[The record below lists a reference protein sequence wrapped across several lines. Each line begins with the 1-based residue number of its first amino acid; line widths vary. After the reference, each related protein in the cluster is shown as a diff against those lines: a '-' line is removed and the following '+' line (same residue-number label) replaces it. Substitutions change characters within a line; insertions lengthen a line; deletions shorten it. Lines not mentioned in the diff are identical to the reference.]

1 MDGRH
6 ATRLDRLPAK
16 RANAVRREDGPRE
29 LTFVERTTLFV
40 CALHR
45 ERALDLIE
53 GFAERPRGTARSFAR
68 QVMDWD
74 SSTRQARI
82 TRELGS
88 RPDAAERLRAL
99 IVEATPLLRQAIAAI
114 LPPAQRAL
122 FPHLDDKA
130 AGGALAPAVRALAER
145 LVREAVR

>member
-6 ATRLDRLPAK
+6 ATRLDRPPAK
-16 RANAVRREDGPRE
+16 LARAVRREDGPRE
-29 LTFVERTTLFV
+29 LSFVERTTLFV

-45 ERALDLIE
+45 ERALDLVE
-53 GFAERPRGTARSFAR
+53 GFADASRSTARGFAR

-99 IVEATPLLRQAIAAI
+99 IVEASPLLRQAIAAI

-122 FPHLDDKA
+122 FPHLDEA
-130 AGGALAPAVRALAER
+130 AVAPLAPVLKALAER